1 MNIKEYSSS
10 SKEEK
15 ERRHALSTLET
26 MKRELDRAG
35 VTNNGI
41 EHDALTQAN
50 YISFYDPDGIA
61 WELYVSARQ

>member
-1 MNIKEYSSS
+1 
-10 SKEEK
+10 
-15 ERRHALSTLET
+15 